1 MNELLTPGPGS
12 EHPGPALTV
21 CLYLISP
28 KPQVPHPGALCY
40 WWGGP
45 ASRGAREVETAD
57 GPYAPPALRTVRNG
71 SFLRHCPGNAGQ
83 AQLDGENR
91 PTLRHPGLVLRAWSW
106 STEGSAGIGPLC
118 DTRLQKQ
125 PCPLPKLSF
134 LLSSYFP
141 SDFLGFQYCGH
152 ECSSQCQPEASH
164 TAGGTQ

>member
-1 MNELLTPGPGS
+1 MSAEELGQCLEPTVQAFELPHRLCEQRQMTPGS
-12 EHPGPALTV
+12 RDAVYDSCCFAISLGPLTTGILFLP
-21 CLYLISP
+21 C
-28 KPQVPHPGALCY
+28 
-40 WWGGP
+40 
-45 ASRGAREVETAD
+45 T
-57 GPYAPPALRTVRNG
+57 G

-91 PTLRHPGLVLRAWSW
+91 PTLRRPGLVLRAWSW

-134 LLSSYFP
+134 LLSSYLP